1 MSKFL
6 LPIIFFTHHGVQNVH
21 SLEHRYPVETKA
33 LMRHA
38 HTHSPKNLAKVKMKL
53 ALNCIYTLQIID
65 SVSLHKFV
73 FIAEDFMLDLTVCV
87 HMHQ

>member
-1 MSKFL
+1 MH
-6 LPIIFFTHHGVQNVH
+6 IH
-21 SLEHRYPVETKA
+21 SLN
-33 LMRHA
+33 
-38 HTHSPKNLAKVKMKL
+38 NLAKVKTKL